1 MLYFESLFAFETS
14 YVERRDAKSHVTTVA
29 NSREGKESYW
39 SSRRDAPLSNSSKS
53 YDRPANCGL
62 SRKKCILGPTHQLV
76 EMAGIKS
83 VTPNA
88 SVPDKSDTAAK
99 CDPLTKWATRAIFLL
114 ITLAS
119 FSWLDTIK
127 VSFPPPFFFLV
138 ALSLAS
144 D

>member
-1 MLYFESLFAFETS
+1 M
-14 YVERRDAKSHVTTVA
+14 ERRDAKIHVTTVA

-39 SSRRDAPLSNSSKS
+39 SSRRDPIQFKQS
-53 YDRPANCGL
+53 YDRPANCGF
-62 SRKKCILGPTHQLV
+62 SRKKRILGPTHQLV

-127 VSFPPPFFFLV
+127 VSFPPFFFLV
-138 ALSLAS
+138 ALSLAG